1 MSVVSA
7 IWEVEV
13 GEVWGQPKQHSQDAI
28 SKQTRM
34 AGGGCRRGSEVEC
47 LPSTWE
53 VVNSESSEQT
63 KWSKA
68 KLYASISF
76 NFAT

>member
-13 GEVWGQPKQHSQDAI
+13 GGVWGQPKQHGQDAI

-34 AGGGCRRGSEVEC
+34 ADGTVDMTQR
-47 LPSTWE
+47 
-53 VVNSESSEQT
+53 
-63 KWSKA
+63 
-68 KLYASISF
+68 
-76 NFAT
+76 